1 VEVEGMDDNFKEFL
15 STASGSKLEIM
26 INQLE
31 LEGDN
36 ELDDFINSLSAL
48 VF

>member
-1 VEVEGMDDNFKEFL
+1 MDDNFKEFL
-15 STASGSKLEIM
+15 TTASGSTLEIM

-31 LEGDN
+31 LEEDR
-36 ELDDFINSLSAL
+36 ELEGFIISLSTL